1 MSIPVI
7 TEAVGRIRRA
17 LPSVATY
24 EEQAPE
30 RIDGTGSSVVEV
42 RYGGTW
48 GPVPNN
54 ARHSVLQINV
64 LSDRTRD
71 EDGLPI
77 KDDADARA
85 WVLWE
90 SVDALLNDSGRNWPR
105 EWSGVHSSRRADG
118 PALTLVPNGDGSV
131 MLSARYEVSHD

>member
-1 MSIPVI
+1 MSVQVI
-7 TEAVGRIRRA
+7 AEAAARIRQA

-30 RIDGTGSSVVEV
+30 RIDGTGSSVIEV
-42 RYGGTW
+42 KYGGTW

-54 ARHSVLQINV
+54 ARHSVVHINV
-64 LSDRTRD
+64 LSDRSRD
-71 EDGLPI
+71 EDGLPT
-77 KDDADARA
+77 KDDADQRA

-90 SVDALLNDSGRNWPR
+90 TVDDLFNDFGGAWASD
-105 EWSGVHSSRRADG
+105 WSGVHSSRRESG

-131 MLSARYEVSHD
+131 MLTARYEVSHD